1 VPTFG
6 VRAEHSGRVFV
17 YSGDSG
23 PCDSLIELARDA
35 NLFIC
40 ESGAITTSPGQVAYH
55 CTPEDAGRIASAS
68 GTDSLLLTHLAPG
81 LASVDALERADGA
94 YSGPVSLAQVGMSLP
109 V

>member
-1 VPTFG
+1 M
-6 VRAEHSGRVFV
+6 FV

-23 PCDSLIELARDA
+23 PYDSLIELAREA
-35 NLFIC
+35 NLFVC

-68 GTDSLLLTHLAPG
+68 GTGSLLVTHLAPG
-81 LASVDALERADGA
+81 LASAEALERAASTYAGT
-94 YSGPVSLAQVGMSLP
+94 VSLAQTGSRLP